1 MYITLALLYIYN
13 QDSWNY
19 EITLCWSHNTTL
31 ESIWWHMM
39 KNLWP
44 TYNTSGFAHVIKQWV
59 PFQNSPLWWRHNGR
73 DGVSNHQAHDCL
85 LNYIHRSKK
94 TSKLRVTGL
103 CAGNSPGP
111 VNSPHKGPVT
121 RKMFPLDDVIML
133 ARSRWFDFKDPAVMI
148 YASMNCIINTPWN
161 VFSSVRRQAI
171 TPTITDLLSI
181 ASFEEIL
188 VSLNQTMYKHHF
200 NILHLYMPSRKCRP
214 LRLRCVE
221 WKVGESFPEFA
232 ISPTG
237 SHQKLYPAIAEE
249 PFDTYSNHQMKT
261 FSALLALFAGNS
273 PVTGEFPHNGQWRG
287 TLMFIWSAPE
297 ETVK

>member
-1 MYITLALLYIYN
+1 MAHDEKSLTYLYHLRFCAC
-13 QDSWNY
+13 DKTVGAFS
-19 EITLCWSHNTTL
+19 
-31 ESIWWHMM
+31 
-39 KNLWP
+39 
-44 TYNTSGFAHVIKQWV
+44 KQ
-59 PFQNSPLWWRHNGR
+59 PIRWRHNGR
-73 DGVSNHQAHDCL
+73 DGVSNHQPHDCL
-85 LNYIHRSKK
+85 LNCQFRHRSKK

-133 ARSRWFDFKDPAVMI
+133 ARSWWFDFKDPVVMI
-148 YASMNCIINTPWN
+148 YVSMNCIINTPWN

-181 ASFEEIL
+181 TSFEEIL

-221 WKVGESFPEFA
+221 
-232 ISPTG
+232 
-237 SHQKLYPAIAEE
+237 
-249 PFDTYSNHQMKT
+249 
-261 FSALLALFAGNS
+261 
-273 PVTGEFPHNGQWRG
+273 
-287 TLMFIWSAPE
+287 
-297 ETVK
+297 